1 MTMNESTIRGTRH
14 RKLQKIWVIGPVILL
29 VLLAACGQSSQGGT
43 APTPTP
49 FPTPVAV
56 EKPTYT
62 VQRGTVVRTLE
73 FTGRVSPVRERE
85 LFFKR
90 SGHVSTIYVARGD
103 QVSAG
108 DLLAELELGDLENQ
122 IAQAQ
127 VALQTAET
135 TLANAE
141 LDNADALADSR
152 IALESARIRL
162 EQAQNKDIDAA
173 VNVAYLRLTEAQRN
187 MDDVQAAYDQAWDS
201 ARDWELYMIKPT
213 GTPLMPGPSLH
224 DQLESER
231 DFTERN
237 LAMARSSL
245 GIAQAEYAQA
255 VSIRD
260 SYAYDLELLAQEVAL
275 AELRVER
282 LERGVDPLL
291 SLNVEKAQLAVE
303 SLEGQMEDAQLIAPF
318 DGQILSLN
326 LQAGSQAEAFK
337 TALILGDPTDL
348 EITAN
353 LSAED
358 LAEMSIGQPA
368 VIRLRS
374 RPGDDLTGAV
384 RQLPYPYSGGAAG
397 EGDDDKSARIS
408 LDDAAVELEL
418 GELATVVIVLE
429 QKDDVLWLPPAAVRT
444 FQGRT
449 FVVIQEGDR
458 QIRVDV
464 RVGIESDERAEIVEG
479 AEEGDV
485 VVGQ

>member
-1 MTMNESTIRGTRH
+1 MTMNESTVRSTRH
-14 RKLQKIWVIGPVILL
+14 KRPQRAPAIWAVILL
-29 VLLAACGQSSQGGT
+29 ALLAACGPGDQGGS

-73 FTGRVSPVRERE
+73 FTGRVSPVTEQE

-90 SGHVSTIYVARGD
+90 NGHVSTIYVARGD

-108 DLLAELELGDLENQ
+108 DLLAELELGDLDNQ

-135 TLANAE
+135 TLTNAE
-141 LDNADALADSR
+141 LDNADALADSQ

-162 EQAQNKDIDAA
+162 EQAQDKNVNSA
-173 VNVAYLRLTEAQRN
+173 VNVAYLRLTDAQRN
-187 MDDVQAAYDQAWDS
+187 LEDAQEAYDQAWDS
-201 ARDWELYMIKPT
+201 ARDWELYMTKPT
-213 GTPLMPGPSLH
+213 GDPLFPGPSLH

-231 DFTERN
+231 DYTERN
-237 LAMARSSL
+237 LAMAHTSL
-245 GIAQAEYAQA
+245 GIAQSEYAQA

-260 SYAYDLELLAQEVAL
+260 SYAYDLQLLAQEVAQ
-275 AELRVER
+275 AELRVGR

-291 SLNVEKAQLAVE
+291 ALNVEKARLAIE
-303 SLEGQMEDAQLIAPF
+303 NLEGQVEDAQLIAPF
-318 DGQILSLN
+318 DGQVLSLN
-326 LQAGSQAEAFK
+326 LQAGSPAEAFK
-337 TALILGDPTDL
+337 TALILGDPTGL

-368 VIRLRS
+368 IIRLRS
-374 RPGDDLTGAV
+374 RPGADLTGAV

-397 EGDDDKSARIS
+397 AGDDDKSARIS
-408 LDDAAVELEL
+408 LDDATVELEM

-458 QIRVDV
+458 QMRVDV
-464 RVGIESDERAEIVEG
+464 RVGIESDERLEIMEG
-479 AEEGDV
+479 VEEGDV
-485 VVGQ
+485 IVGQ

>member
-1 MTMNESTIRGTRH
+1 M
-14 RKLQKIWVIGPVILL
+14 LL
-29 VLLAACGQSSQGGT
+29 LLAACGAGDQGGT

-73 FTGRVSPVRERE
+73 FTGRVSPVTEQE

-90 SGHVSTIYVARGD
+90 SGHVSTLYVTRGD
-103 QVSAG
+103 RVSAG

-135 TLANAE
+135 TLTNAE
-141 LDNADALADSR
+141 LDNADGLADAG
-152 IALESARIRL
+152 IALDSARIRL
-162 EQAQNKDIDAA
+162 EQAQDQDVDSA
-173 VNVAYLRLTEAQRN
+173 VNVAYLRLTNAQRN
-187 MDDVQAAYDQAWDS
+187 LDDAQAAYDQAWDS
-201 ARDWELYMIKPT
+201 ARDWELYMTKPT
-213 GTPLMPGPSLH
+213 GDPLFPGPSLH

-245 GIAQAEYAQA
+245 GIAQAEYRQA
-255 VSIRD
+255 ISIRD
-260 SYAYDLELLAQEVAL
+260 SYAYDLQLLAQEVAL

-291 SLNVEKAQLAVE
+291 ALNVEKARLAIE
-303 SLEGQMEDAQLIAPF
+303 NLEGQVEDAQLIAPF
-318 DGQILSLN
+318 DGQVLSLN
-326 LQAGSQAEAFK
+326 LQAGSSAEAFK
-337 TALILGDPTDL
+337 TALILGDPADL

-353 LSAED
+353 LSAEE
-358 LAEMSIGQPA
+358 LAELSIGQPA

-374 RPGDDLTGAV
+374 RPGDDLSGAV

-397 EGDDDKSARIS
+397 AGDDDKSARVS
-408 LDDAAVELEL
+408 LEDATVALEL

-449 FVVIQEGDR
+449 FVVIQEGER

-464 RVGIESDERAEIVEG
+464 RLGIESDERVEIVEG
-479 AEEGDV
+479 VEEGDV
-485 VVGQ
+485 IVGQ

>member
-1 MTMNESTIRGTRH
+1 MMNESAIPRIRHKRV
-14 RKLQKIWVIGPVILL
+14 QKICAICPIIML
-29 VLLAACGQSSQGGT
+29 VLLAACGPSNPGGT

-73 FTGRVSPVRERE
+73 FTGRISPVTEQE

-90 SGHVSTIYVARGD
+90 SGHVSTVYVARGD

-108 DLLAELELGDLENQ
+108 GLLAELELGDLQNQ

-127 VALQTAET
+127 VALETAET
-135 TLANAE
+135 TLTNAE
-141 LDNADALADSR
+141 LDNADTLADSR

-162 EQAQNKDIDAA
+162 EQAQDKNVDSA
-173 VNVAYLRLTEAQRN
+173 VNVAYLRLTDAQRN
-187 MDDVQAAYDQAWDS
+187 RDDAQAAYDQAWDS
-201 ARDWELYMIKPT
+201 ARDWELYMTEPT
-213 GTPLMPGPSLH
+213 GDPLFPGPSLH
-224 DQLESER
+224 DKLESER
-231 DFTERN
+231 DYTERN
-237 LAMARSSL
+237 LAMARTNL
-245 GIAQAEYAQA
+245 GIAQAEYTQSI
-255 VSIRD
+255 SIRD
-260 SYAYDLELLAQEVAL
+260 SYTYDLQLLAQEVAL

-291 SLNVEKAQLAVE
+291 ALNVEKAHLAIE
-303 SLEGQMEDAQLIAPF
+303 SLEGQVEDAQLIAPF
-318 DGQILSLN
+318 DGQILSLSI
-326 LQAGSQAEAFK
+326 QAGSQAEAFK
-337 TALILGDPTDL
+337 TALILGDPADL

-353 LSAED
+353 LAAED

-374 RPGDDLTGAV
+374 RPGDDLSGAV
-384 RQLPYPYSGGAAG
+384 RQLPYPYSGGSAG
-397 EGDDDKSARIS
+397 AGDDDKSARIS
-408 LDDAAVELEL
+408 LDEATVALEL

-449 FVVIQEGDR
+449 FVVIQDGDR
-458 QIRVDV
+458 QMRVDV
-464 RVGIESDERAEIVEG
+464 RVGIESDERVEIMEG
-479 AEEGDV
+479 VEEGDV
-485 VVGQ
+485 IVGQ

>member
-1 MTMNESTIRGTRH
+1 MNESNLHTTRH
-14 RKLQKIWVIGPVILL
+14 RRLPKSCAIGPIILL
-29 VLLAACGQSSQGGT
+29 VLLTACGSGNQGGT

-56 EKPTYT
+56 EKPTYI

-73 FTGRVSPVRERE
+73 FTGRVSPITEQE

-90 SGHVSTIYVARGD
+90 NGHVSAVYVARGD

-135 TLANAE
+135 TLTNAE

-152 IALESARIRL
+152 LALESARIRL
-162 EQAQNKDIDAA
+162 EQAQDKDVDSA
-173 VNVAYLRLTEAQRN
+173 VNVAYLRLTDAQRN
-187 MDDVQAAYDQAWDS
+187 LDDAQAAYDQAWDS
-201 ARDWELYMIKPT
+201 ARDWELYMTKPT
-213 GTPLMPGPSLH
+213 GDPIMPGPSLH
-224 DQLESER
+224 DQLENER
-231 DFTERN
+231 DYTERN
-237 LAMARSSL
+237 LAMARTNL
-245 GIAQAEYAQA
+245 GIAQAEYTQTI
-255 VSIRD
+255 SIRD
-260 SYAYDLELLAQEVAL
+260 SYAYDLQLLAQEVAL

-291 SLNVEKAQLAVE
+291 ALNVEKARLAIE
-303 SLEGQMEDAQLIAPF
+303 SLEGQVEDAQLIAPF
-318 DGQILSLN
+318 DGQVLSLN
-326 LQAGSQAEAFK
+326 IQAGSPAEAFK
-337 TALILGDPTDL
+337 TALILGDPTGL
-348 EITAN
+348 GITAS
-353 LSAED
+353 LGAED

-397 EGDDDKSARIS
+397 AGDDDKSARIS
-408 LDDAAVELEL
+408 LDDATVALEL
-418 GELATVVIVLE
+418 GELATVTIVLE

-464 RVGIESDERAEIVEG
+464 RVGIESDERLEIMEG
-479 AEEGDV
+479 VEEGDV
-485 VVGQ
+485 IVGQ